1 LPRLSSARD
10 VRRSYAAMLQ
20 LAGGAAPTLLLLLLL
35 LLLHLSCLRRSCW
48 SDACTAD
55 CRAWH
60 AQAAFCVLLLS
71 TGAIAQASSSGSAAP
86 DTGGS
91 AAGSGAG
98 TDASSTVASPS
109 AVQQPSAAAGY
120 SGANNDAA
128 STQQAAAAGGGSTQQ
143 AQSSTQSAAGSMA
156 DGYSGANSDAAS
168 TQQAAAAGGGSTQRA
183 QLSTQSAAGSAG
195 AGGAGARSSAD
206 SSGASGSSA
215 AGGGSGGAGAAP
227 ATSAA
232 LSREQQYYADAATNN
247 RPENA
252 WLQPA
257 PGAPQVRAAVRVGRS
272 CLAGRARGAAKG
284 LHSHTQRHHAA
295 SSTPQTCLQVQTSLQ
310 HTSLVSITMHGAAQE
325 EAKFLACSTHPW
337 HLLSQL
343 MHPTGGCRTRHL
355 AARPT
360 PLPVRRLRWAAAS
373 RATAPPDSRWP
384 RRPCRAHR
392 LPRSRR
398 GPRCGECVQC
408 PGHHRA
414 SAWLGASLSLRRS
427 RNRAGASRR
436 TGLPSPGAPRARH
449 LEPRCVAE
457 ADNIEVVTRTPID
470 LVQGTCALSCT
481 ASWARGL

>member
-1 LPRLSSARD
+1 MPRLSSARD

-120 SGANNDAA
+120 SGANN
-128 STQQAAAAGGGSTQQ
+128 
-143 AQSSTQSAAGSMA
+143 
-156 DGYSGANSDAAS
+156 DAAS